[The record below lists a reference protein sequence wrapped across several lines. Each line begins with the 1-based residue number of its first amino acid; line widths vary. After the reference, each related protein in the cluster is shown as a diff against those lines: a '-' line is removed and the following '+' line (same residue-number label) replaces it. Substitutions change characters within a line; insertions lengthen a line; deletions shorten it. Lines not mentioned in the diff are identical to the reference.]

1 MRGIKAADKADDP
14 FGTLLAIGIVA
25 MITTQVFMNIGMTL
39 GLMPITGVPL
49 PLMSYGGS
57 SLFATY
63 ASIGLLLNVRLKR
76 Q

>member
-1 MRGIKAADKADDP
+1 MARADDN
-14 FGTLLAIGIVA
+14 FGALLATGIVA

-57 SLFATY
+57 SLLATY
-63 ASIGLLLNVRLKR
+63 ISIGLLLNVRLKR